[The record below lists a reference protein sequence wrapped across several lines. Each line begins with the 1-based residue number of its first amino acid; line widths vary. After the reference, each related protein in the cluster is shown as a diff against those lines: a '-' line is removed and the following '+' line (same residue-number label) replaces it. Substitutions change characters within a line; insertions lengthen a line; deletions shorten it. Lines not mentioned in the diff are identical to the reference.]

1 MLEKLDKIILRYEE
15 IGNLLMD
22 ANVVS
27 DNKKRIEL
35 GKERTDLEELYTEA
49 LKLKQLEKDYNDV
62 LEMIEIETDED
73 LKLMAE
79 EERDNLKTQ
88 IASCEENLKFMLLP
102 KDENEKRNVI
112 LEIRPGTGGD
122 ESALFANEV
131 LRMYLKYCERKKFKV
146 EIIDLFETEL
156 GGLKEA
162 TVSIKGKNVYP
173 TLKFESGVHRVQRVP
188 TTETQGRVHTSAI
201 TVAVLPEIEDVDI
214 EINEKDL
221 RIDTYRSS
229 GAGGQHVNKTDSAVR
244 ITHLPTNTVVQ
255 CQSQRSQ
262 TQNKEVAMNMLKSK
276 LYDMEKMQKD
286 KEYAENRKTQV
297 GSGDRSERI
306 RTYNFPQGR
315 LTDHRIN
322 LTLYSLLN
330 IMEGDLDPVV
340 IPLQEAEKKAKL
352 GIA

>member
-1 MLEKLDKIILRYEE
+1 MLEKLDKIISRYEE

-22 ANVVS
+22 PDVVS

-49 LKLKQLEKDYNDV
+49 LKLKQLENDYNSIV
-62 LEMIEIETDED
+62 LMLEIETDEE
-73 LKLMAE
+73 LKLMAQE
-79 EERDNLKTQ
+79 EELALKNE
-88 IASCEENLKFMLLP
+88 ISKCEENLKFMLLP

-146 EIIDLFETEL
+146 EIIDYSETEL

-162 TVSIKGKNVYP
+162 TVGIKGKNVYP
-173 TLKFESGVHRVQRVP
+173 TFKFESGVHRVQRVP

-201 TVAVLPEIEDVDI
+201 TVAVLPEIENVDI

-262 TQNKEVAMNMLKSK
+262 TQNREVAMNMLKSK
-276 LYDMEKMQKD
+276 LYDLEKMQKD

-306 RTYNFPQGR
+306 RTYNVPQGR

-352 GIA
+352 GIN

>member
-1 MLEKLDKIILRYEE
+1 MLEKIDKIISRYEE

-22 ANVVS
+22 SEVVS
-27 DNKKRIEL
+27 DNKKRISL
-35 GKERTDLEELYTEA
+35 GKERTDLEELYQEA
-49 LKLKQLEKDYNDV
+49 IKLRKIESDYNDV
-62 LEMIEIETDED
+62 KEMLAVETEQEMIEMLQDEEKR
-73 LKLMAE
+73 LKQE
-79 EERDNLKTQ
+79 FNT
-88 IASCEENLKFMLLP
+88 CEENLKFMLLP

-112 LEIRPGTGGD
+112 LEIRPGAGGD
-122 ESALFANEV
+122 ESALFGNEV
-131 LRMYLKYCERKKFKV
+131 LRMYLKYCERKKYKV
-146 EIIDLFETEL
+146 EIIDLSETEL

-162 TVSIKGKNVYP
+162 TISIKGKNVYSN
-173 TLKFESGVHRVQRVP
+173 LKFESGVHRVQRVP
-188 TTETQGRVHTSAI
+188 VTETQGRVHTSTI
-201 TVAVLPEIEDVDI
+201 TVAVLPEVENVDI

-229 GAGGQHVNKTDSAVR
+229 GAGGQHINKTDSAVR

-276 LYDMEKMQKD
+276 LYDMEKMAKD
-286 KEYAENRKTQV
+286 KAYAENRRLQV
-297 GSGDRSERI
+297 GTGDRSERI

-330 IMEGDLDPVV
+330 IMEGDLDPVI
-340 IPLQEAEKKAKL
+340 IPLQEAEKRAKL
-352 GIA
+352 GIE

>member
-1 MLEKLDKIILRYEE
+1 MLEKLDKIISRYEE

-22 ANVVS
+22 PDVVS

-49 LKLKQLEKDYNDV
+49 LKLKQLENDYNSIV
-62 LEMIEIETDED
+62 LMLEIETDEE
-73 LKLMAE
+73 LKLMAQE
-79 EERDNLKTQ
+79 EELALKNE
-88 IASCEENLKFMLLP
+88 ISKCEENLKFMLLP

-146 EIIDLFETEL
+146 EIIDYSETEL

-162 TVSIKGKNVYP
+162 TVGIKGKNVYP
-173 TLKFESGVHRVQRVP
+173 TFKFESGVHRVQRVP

-201 TVAVLPEIEDVDI
+201 TVAVLPEIENVDI

-262 TQNKEVAMNMLKSK
+262 TQNREVAMNMLKSK
-276 LYDMEKMQKD
+276 LYDLEKMQKD

-352 GIA
+352 GIN